1 MPTTIPTVALDIRG
15 EIFFSRPARGRSE
28 AHRYSCRR
36 SIRQRRLTIYSIVSH
51 LTDAASKIIYRPK
64 SPANGA
70 LVLEKLARHPLH
82 RVGPQE
88 LNREI
93 SVRVLLKDR
102 L

>member
-70 LVLEKLARHPLH
+70 LVLEKLARHPRGCRRLP
-82 RVGPQE
+82 GECEQF
-88 LNREI
+88 LNRRTD
-93 SVRVLLKDR
+93 S
-102 L
+102 